1 MYFFLTICRRYCL
14 RRTLV
19 PTTVLS
25 LGFMFPHLRH
35 DDLFGLLFVLSRF
48 VIDALMTH
56 ELLRNTSMAPLCKF
70 LIASKV
76 PVNIKFF
83 IDWIKQ
89 QRRLRRRQSQQ
100 REEPKP
106 LEERVPLSVAS
117 EGIHDKS
124 ALSNI

>member
-1 MYFFLTICRRYCL
+1 M
-14 RRTLV
+14 
-19 PTTVLS
+19 S
-25 LGFMFPHLRH
+25 PHLRH
-35 DDLFGLLFVLSRF
+35 DDVFGLSFVLSRF

-89 QRRLRRRQSQQ
+89 QRRLRRRQVQQ
-100 REEPKP
+100 KEEPKT
-106 LEERVPLSVAS
+106 LEEKAPLSVAS
-117 EGIHDKS
+117 GGIQDMS